1 MGAESVAFL
10 LWLALSTLML
20 VGPTLLGTLR
30 MRSINCQPQPEETPK
45 RHLRCEVLV
54 PLKGVFKGQETIL
67 SSLVRQTHPAYSVI
81 FILESESDPAN
92 DVVDHVC
99 RQASIARKIISR
111 ISHRCAQK
119 NQSLI
124 AGVANLR
131 SDTEV
136 IVFCDGTNKADSGWL
151 ERFVRP
157 LDLGEAEAV
166 TTHRDFEPLPP
177 TLGGVCQMLYGT
189 IMRIGQ
195 WVFPMP
201 WGGGT
206 AIRRDAFERLGV
218 VSVWA
223 TNVNDDLVLG
233 NSIRRCG
240 IGMNVDLCNR
250 LRTPLHNQSLKGFL
264 IFLDRQVLNPK
275 FTNPVFWLVLL
286 LMVGNT
292 SIVAMTATLL
302 PVGFFLGVSDAV
314 CGWAALASLG
324 LILSELWLLRSI
336 HPVSIPFPIWC
347 AASFVVLAL
356 CAYVC
361 LRSIFRN
368 YIFWHGRTYRAGR
381 GGVVQEVL
389 FDG

>member
-1 MGAESVAFL
+1 MGAESVAFA

-20 VGPTLLGTLR
+20 VGPTLLGALR
-30 MRSINCQPQPEETPK
+30 MRSSSCDSQPEEAPK
-45 RHLRCEVLV
+45 RRLRCEVLV
-54 PLKGVFKGQETIL
+54 ALKGVFKGQDAIL
-67 SSLVRQTHPAYSVI
+67 SSLVNQTHPAYSVI

-92 DVVDHVC
+92 EVVDRLC
-99 RQASIARKIISR
+99 RGASIARKTISR

-124 AGVANLR
+124 AGLTNLR
-131 SDTEV
+131 PDTEV

-157 LDLGEAEAV
+157 LDLGESEAV

-177 TLGGVCQMLYGT
+177 TLGGVCQTLYGA

-195 WVFPMP
+195 WIFPMP

-206 AIRRDAFERLGV
+206 AIRRDAFERLGIV
-218 VSVWA
+218 PVWA

-233 NSIRRCG
+233 NSIRRCD
-240 IGMNVDLCNR
+240 IGMKVDLCNR

-264 IFLDRQVLNPK
+264 IFLDRQVMNPK

-292 SIVAMTATLL
+292 FILAMTVTLL
-302 PVGFFLGVSDAV
+302 PVGFFLGICEGV
-314 CGWAALASLG
+314 CCWVALASFVLLVSG
-324 LILSELWLLRSI
+324 LLLLRSI
-336 HPVSIPFPIWC
+336 HPVAIPLPIWF
-347 AASFVVLAL
+347 AASFVALAL

-361 LRSIFRN
+361 LRSIFRD

-389 FDG
+389 FDA

>member
-1 MGAESVAFL
+1 MATETGAFV
-10 LWLALSTLML
+10 LWLALSTSML
-20 VGPTLLGTLR
+20 VGPALLGALR
-30 MRSINCQPQPEETPK
+30 MRSLNRHSQPENMSA

-54 PLKGVFKGQETIL
+54 PLKGAFEGQDAIL
-67 SSLVRQTHPAYSVI
+67 SSLVRQTHPAHSII

-92 DVVDHVC
+92 EVVDRVC
-99 RQASIARKIISR
+99 REASIARKIISR
-111 ISHRCAQK
+111 VSHLCAQK

-124 AGVANLR
+124 AGVTNLR
-131 SDTEV
+131 PDTEV

-157 LDLGEAEAV
+157 IELGEAQAV

-177 TLGGVCQMLYGT
+177 TLGGVCQTLYGV

-195 WVFPMP
+195 WLFPMP

-233 NSIRRCG
+233 NSIRSCD
-240 IGMNVDLCNR
+240 IVMKVDLCNR

-264 IFLDRQVLNPK
+264 IFLDRQILNPK
-275 FTNPVFWLVLL
+275 FTNPGFWLILL

-292 SIVAMTATLL
+292 SILALTVTLL
-302 PVGFFLGVSDAV
+302 PVGFFLGTFEGIGS
-314 CGWAALASLG
+314 WAAFASLG
-324 LILSELWLLRSI
+324 LLVSGLLLLRSI
-336 HPVSIPFPIWC
+336 HPVAIPFPIWC
-347 AASFVVLAL
+347 AASFVALAL

-361 LRSIFRN
+361 LRSIFRD
-368 YIFWHGRTYRAGR
+368 YIFWHGRTYRVGR
-381 GGVVQEVL
+381 GGVVREVL

>member
-1 MGAESVAFL
+1 MGTETGAFV

-20 VGPTLLGTLR
+20 VGPTLLGVLR
-30 MRSINCQPQPEETPK
+30 TRSINCHSQPEETPN
-45 RHLRCEVLV
+45 RHLRCEALV
-54 PLKGVFKGQETIL
+54 PLKGVFKGQEAIL
-67 SSLVRQTHPAYSVI
+67 SSLVRQTHPAYSII

-92 DVVDHVC
+92 EVVDHFC
-99 RQASIARKIISR
+99 REASIARKVISG

-131 SDTEV
+131 PDTEV

-157 LDLGEAEAV
+157 LELGEAEAV

-177 TLGGVCQMLYGT
+177 TLGGVCQTFYGA

-206 AIRRDAFERLGV
+206 AIRRDSFERLGV

-233 NSIRRCG
+233 NSIRRRD
-240 IGMNVDLCNR
+240 IGMKVDLCNR
-250 LRTPLHNQSLKGFL
+250 LRTPLHNQSLNGFL
-264 IFLDRQVLNPK
+264 IFLDRQILNPK

-292 SIVAMTATLL
+292 FVVAMTATLL
-302 PVGFFLGVSDAV
+302 SVALFLGISEGV

-324 LILSELWLLRSI
+324 LIVFGLLLLRSI
-336 HPVSIPFPIWC
+336 HPVAIPSSIWL

-389 FDG
+389 FDD

>member
-1 MGAESVAFL
+1 MGAESVAFV
-10 LWLALSTLML
+10 LWLALSMLVL
-20 VGPTLLGTLR
+20 VGPALLGSIR
-30 MRSINCQPQPEETPK
+30 MRSINCDSQPEETPK
-45 RHLRCEVLV
+45 QHLRCEALV
-54 PLKGVFKGQETIL
+54 PLKGVFNGQDAIL
-67 SSLVRQTHPAYSVI
+67 SSLVRQTHPAYSI
-81 FILESESDPAN
+81 MFILESESDPAN
-92 DVVDHVC
+92 DIVDSLC
-99 RQASIARKIISR
+99 REASTARKIISG

-124 AGVANLR
+124 AGLSNLR
-131 SDTEV
+131 PDTEV

-157 LDLGEAEAV
+157 IDLGEAEAV

-177 TLGGVCQMLYGT
+177 TLGGVCQMIYGA

-195 WVFPMP
+195 WIFPMP

-218 VSVWA
+218 ISVWA
-223 TNVNDDLVLG
+223 TNLNDDLVLG
-233 NSIRRCG
+233 NSILRCN
-240 IGMNVDLCNR
+240 IQMKVDLCNR

-286 LMVGNT
+286 LMVWNT
-292 SIVAMTATLL
+292 SIVVMTVTLL
-302 PVGFFLGVSDAV
+302 PVGFFLGFSKGV
-314 CGWAALASLG
+314 CSLAALASLG
-324 LILSELWLLRSI
+324 LLLSGLLLLRSI
-336 HPVSIPFPIWC
+336 HPVAIPVPIWL
-347 AASFVVLAL
+347 AASFVALAL

-361 LRSIFRN
+361 LRSIFRD
-368 YIFWHGRTYRAGR
+368 YIFWHGRRYRAGR
-381 GGVVQEVL
+381 GGVVEEVL